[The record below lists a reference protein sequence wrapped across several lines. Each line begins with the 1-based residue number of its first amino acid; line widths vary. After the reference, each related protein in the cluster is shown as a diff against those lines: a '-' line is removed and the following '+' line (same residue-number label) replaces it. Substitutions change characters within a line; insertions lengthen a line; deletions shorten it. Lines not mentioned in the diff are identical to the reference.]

1 MLTKGQLTDKCEK
14 MQRFL
19 ELKPGSEPHDLIDR
33 IELLSVLISQSGECL
48 ADAKYLQDIAIG
60 EAIQKSINL
69 GYDQKLSIST
79 INKYV
84 NAEAKEFNWLVNTFD
99 RINSASV
106 HQLDGLRSI
115 LSYRK
120 TEFAT
125 LSYGG
130 K

>member
-1 MLTKGQLTDKCEK
+1 MTSDELKIKADK

-19 ELKPGSEPHDLIDR
+19 EIKPGNEPHDLIDR

-99 RINSASV
+99 RINSAAV